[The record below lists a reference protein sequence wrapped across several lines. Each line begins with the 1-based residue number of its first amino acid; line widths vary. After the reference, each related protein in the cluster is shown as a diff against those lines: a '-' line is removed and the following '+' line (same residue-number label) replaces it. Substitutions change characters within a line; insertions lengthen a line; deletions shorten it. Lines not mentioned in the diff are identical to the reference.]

1 MTARTASPPPASA
14 HNAARSPIPS
24 KAGIGLRFPHQR
36 LVGETRPDIAW
47 FEVHTE
53 NYFGGGTRLRFLESI
68 RANYPLSLHGT
79 ALSPGSADGIDR
91 AHLARVAEAIA
102 RLEPALV
109 SEHLSFSMVNGVYLA
124 DLLPLPLTE
133 EALDLVCRNVDQ
145 VQDALKRRV
154 LMENPSTYLRFRHS
168 TIPEWEFLAALA
180 ARTGCGILCDVNNIY
195 VSACNHGWNA
205 SDYLVALPGEAIG
218 EYHLAG
224 HARCVIN
231 REPSAASGPRAR
243 TEITGGDFR
252 ARDAADEA
260 TIILID
266 NHGSRVAEP
275 VWALFDEALARFG
288 PKPTLIEWDTD
299 IPDFSVLQDEAAR
312 AERALR
318 NADER
323 HACAA

>member
-1 MTARTASPPPASA
+1 MTARLAPSPAA
-14 HNAARSPIPS
+14 HSARSPLPP

-36 LVGETRPDIAW
+36 LVAETRPEIPW
-47 FEVHTE
+47 LEVHTE

-68 RANYPLSLHGT
+68 RADYPLSLHGT
-79 ALSPGSADGIDR
+79 ALSPGSAEGIHR
-91 AHLARVAEAIA
+91 THLLRVAEAIA
-102 RLEPALV
+102 RLEPAVV
-109 SEHLSFSMVNGVYLA
+109 SEHLSFSTVDGIYLA

-133 EALDLVCRNVDQ
+133 EALDLVCRNVEQ
-145 VQDALKRRV
+145 VQDALKRRI

-205 SDYLVALPGEAIG
+205 SQYLAALPGEAIG
-218 EYHLAG
+218 EFHLAG
-224 HARCVIN
+224 HARCVIDGQAG
-231 REPSAASGPRAR
+231 AASG
-243 TEITGGDFR
+243 F
-252 ARDAADEA
+252 
-260 TIILID
+260 ILID

-299 IPDFSVLQDEAAR
+299 IPDFAVLQEEAAR

-318 NADER
+318 NAAER